1 MNQSKWKCEAREK
14 KDAYP
19 TVTMW
24 YVHKEQQLPP
34 HFFDIFKSKWLHGKL
49 ASSLFIPPPQ
59 SSIHI
64 LDIIL
69 FKNLL
74 DHIAGFYR
82 VYYNSF
88 TIVFLFYNH
97 LYFSYMFRQAL
108 VTPHSATITKG
119 QKKVKTCIWSFSHT
133 ICLLSVHFTYCYRTG
148 RWSYAYSLMFI
159 CIPQYVF
166 PSNSFR
172 YQLIPL
178 AWRQTSVSFITPSPD
193 QSGLHGR
200 VLLSLK
206 ADTYETLETGCRTV
220 LPLKKYK
227 KQIILLS
234 FHHAYWRFMHKYSFT
249 PHVNK
254 CHFFLIERLI
264 WVDRL

>member
-59 SSIHI
+59 SSTHI

-82 VYYNSF
+82 LYYNSF

-119 QKKVKTCIWSFSHT
+119 KKKVKTCIWPFSHT

-148 RWSYAYSLMFI
+148 RWSYATVYMHSPV
-159 CIPQYVF
+159 CF
-166 PSNSFR
+166 PIK
-172 YQLIPL
+172 QLSISIDPTRL
-178 AWRQTSVSFITPSPD
+178 TSDVC
-193 QSGLHGR
+193 Q
-200 VLLSLK
+200 
-206 ADTYETLETGCRTV
+206 
-220 LPLKKYK
+220 
-227 KQIILLS
+227 
-234 FHHAYWRFMHKYSFT
+234 FHHTKSRSKWITWKSSA
-249 PHVNK
+249 
-254 CHFFLIERLI
+254 FFEGRHI
-264 WVDRL
+264 WDVRNWL